1 MLDNTAG
8 RGKNMSIKQTYAVF
22 GLGRYGRAVAKEL
35 VRSGAEV
42 LAVDIDEDIVND
54 AVDEIPYCKCADVTD
69 EDVIRQLGIANVDV
83 VIIAIATNLEASV
96 MAVMLCKEIGV
107 KTVIAKCSSE
117 MNCKILSKVGAD
129 RVVFP
134 ESESGIRLAK
144 NLLSSGFVDMME
156 LSKDVSMV
164 ELDVKPEWEGKSLV
178 ELNLRRK
185 YSVNVVAVI
194 RNQEVCVNVDPE
206 KPLERT
212 MKLIVIAN
220 VPKLSKLFL

>member
-1 MLDNTAG
+1 
-8 RGKNMSIKQTYAVF
+8 MSIKQTYAVF

-35 VRSGAEV
+35 VENGAEV
-42 LAVDIDEDIVND
+42 LAVDIDEAIVND
-54 AVDEIPYCKCADVTD
+54 AIAEIPYCRCADITD
-69 EDVIRQLGIANVDV
+69 EEVIRKLGIANMDV

-96 MAVMLCKEIGV
+96 MATMLCKEVGV
-107 KTVIAKCSSE
+107 KTVIVKCSSE

-144 NLLSSGFVDMME
+144 NLLSFGFIDIIE
-156 LSKDVSMV
+156 LSKDVSLV
-164 ELDVKPEWEGKSLV
+164 ELDVRSEWEGKNLL

-185 YSVNVVAVI
+185 YSINVVAII
-194 RNQEVCVNVDPE
+194 RDNNICVNIDPE

-212 MKLIVIAN
+212 MKLVVIAN
-220 VPKLSKLFL
+220 ISRLSKLK